1 MDPANAVLDPA
12 TTTAQEELPRMA
24 FQNLTLASPPI
35 HPSHCEMVG
44 SAVKEPTLVQVSWV
58 PSLSDELSTLDNNT
72 RLDKL
77 RTDMHDIKQALKA
90 PANSVVL
97 ACLVDGFLHKRG
109 FSPLEGGP
117 RKAWVQANINQLSQA
132 SGISPANIVKFM

>member
-1 MDPANAVLDPA
+1 MI
-12 TTTAQEELPRMA
+12 LPTPFWTQRLLLRKKNYLEWP
-24 FQNLTLASPPI
+24 FKTLLLP
-35 HPSHCEMVG
+35 HPQSIQAIARW
-44 SAVKEPTLVQVSWV
+44 SVQQLRSLRRCRCLGV

-77 RTDMHDIKQALKA
+77 RTNMHDIKQALKA
-90 PANSVVL
+90 PADSVVL

-132 SGISPANIVKFM
+132 SGSSS